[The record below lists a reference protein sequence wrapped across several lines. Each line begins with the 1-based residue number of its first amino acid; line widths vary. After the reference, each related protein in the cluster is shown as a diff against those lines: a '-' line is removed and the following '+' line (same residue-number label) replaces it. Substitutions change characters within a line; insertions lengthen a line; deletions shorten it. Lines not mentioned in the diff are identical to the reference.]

1 MNQSKYTVLIRTLG
15 TAGDKYLRT
24 LQAID
29 CQTVKPEKIY
39 VALPHGY
46 DQPKEGL
53 GNETYLYVQKGMVA
67 QRAFAFTLIES
78 VEWVL
83 LLDDDV
89 EFAPDFVENLLN
101 AGEDNHADAVCPK
114 ILSGGGKRS
123 YVHHILNTVTL
134 TRQES
139 DKFPDYFIRI
149 SRGGGYIVNSQINK
163 DKVYLTQSGIGICSL
178 CRLEAMKAIHFEQDL
193 WLEKYGYALPE
204 DQVFFY
210 KMNLYGFKVVYT
222 PKYEFVHLDAKS
234 GAVIG
239 RDAVARRA
247 RNYRLAGRNFTLFWY
262 LYVYRQVR
270 GWERLKAIGTL
281 GYKMLATTLIYIM
294 RGLVTCQWSCIFAFP
309 KGYWEAFKERRN
321 M

>member
-1 MNQSKYTVLIRTLG
+1 MNQSKYSVLIRTLG

-29 CQTVKPEKIY
+29 RQTVKSEKIY

-46 DQPKEGL
+46 APPKESL

-67 QRAFAFTLIES
+67 QRAFAFNLIEP
-78 VEWVL
+78 VDWVL

-101 AGEDNHADAVCPK
+101 IGKANHADVVCPK
-114 ILSGGGKRS
+114 FSSGGKRS
-123 YVHHILNTVTL
+123 YAQHILNTITL

-149 SRGGGYIVNSQINK
+149 SRGGGYIVNSRIDENK
-163 DKVYLTQSGIGICSL
+163 MYLTQSGIGICSL
-178 CRLEAMKAIHFEQDL
+178 CRLEAVKAIHFEQDL

-210 KMNLYGFKVVYT
+210 KMNLYGFKVIYT

-234 GAVIG
+234 GAVTG
-239 RDAVARRA
+239 CDAVARRV
-247 RNYRLAGRNFTLFWY
+247 RNYRLSGRNFTLFWY
-262 LYVYRQVR
+262 LYIYRYATR
-270 GWERLKAIGTL
+270 WNRFFAIVALT
-281 GYKMLATTLIYIM
+281 YKMLVTTLVYAIYSVLT
-294 RGLVTCQWSCIFAFP
+294 RNWSCIWAFP
-309 KGYWEAFKERRN
+309 KGCLEAFREFEK
-321 M
+321 